1 MDAARPPPGAHPNPR
16 AGGRGDG
23 RRAAELPPDIGLR
36 HGRAGTRLRKG
47 VPVKWPLDDIQGAAF
62 QSGRAILL
70 PPRHHR
76 PDSVRPRRSGCAGC
90 ICAGLRV
97 LWQDVELM
105 PLQNRVDPFGNL
117 IRTPARGTMMG
128 NRGGALHNADQEI
141 VRSYKSRRWIT
152 CVLEFRGRHREVMSR
167 NRYTELFFIDEAV
180 ASAAGHRPCAE
191 CRRER
196 YNAFRDAWAR
206 AKQQNDRP
214 SADEMDLEL
223 HPARIDKRKK
233 VTYETPLRLLPDGCF
248 VQIVGDAYLVLG
260 DALLLWTPG
269 GYARRE
275 ARPQGSVVTVLTPR
289 PIVRSFREGY
299 QPEIHESLR
308 FP

>member
-1 MDAARPPPGAHPNPR
+1 
-16 AGGRGDG
+16 
-23 RRAAELPPDIGLR
+23 
-36 HGRAGTRLRKG
+36 
-47 VPVKWPLDDIQGAAF
+47 
-62 QSGRAILL
+62 
-70 PPRHHR
+70 
-76 PDSVRPRRSGCAGC
+76 
-90 ICAGLRV
+90 
-97 LWQDVELM
+97 M

-167 NRYTELFFIDEAV
+167 YRYTELFFIDEAV
-180 ASAAGHRPCAE
+180 AFAAGHRPCAE

-214 SADEMDLEL
+214 AADEMDLEL

-275 ARPQGSVVTVLTPR
+275 ARPQLFERDISRRFTSRCAFHRAIGRGALRPR
-289 PIVRSFREGY
+289 ASPSARRRSRRRTAGGGRRNG
-299 QPEIHESLR
+299 PPWSGLR
-308 FP
+308 DARYDSPTRQSADSARW